1 MQDNESLLDYAL
13 EWGDGELL
21 AEEATTK
28 LISYLDIRHELREVV
43 DLLVS
48 LDRTHKARVV
58 AYSQAVN
65 TNSLENRSREPEAET
80 GQQLE
85 GLS

>member
-1 MQDNESLLDYAL
+1 MEV
-13 EWGDGELL
+13 
-21 AEEATTK
+21 
-28 LISYLDIRHELREVV
+28 RHELREVV
-43 DLLVS
+43 DLLLVS
-48 LDRTHKARVV
+48 LDRTKARVV

>member
-1 MQDNESLLDYAL
+1 L
-13 EWGDGELL
+13 EV
-21 AEEATTK
+21 
-28 LISYLDIRHELREVV
+28 RHELREVV

-65 TNSLENRSREPEAET
+65 TNSLENRSREPESET